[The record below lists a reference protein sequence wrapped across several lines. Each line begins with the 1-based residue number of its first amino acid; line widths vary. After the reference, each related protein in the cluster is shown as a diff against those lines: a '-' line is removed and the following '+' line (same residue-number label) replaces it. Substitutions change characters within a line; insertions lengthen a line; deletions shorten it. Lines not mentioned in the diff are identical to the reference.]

1 MQEAT
6 IQHSLEQ
13 AREAFTDWYQL
24 KQSDYSDPKERED
37 KAVEALLSL
46 SDVISR
52 ASMTAFGDLLTEQEF
67 KAVHHSLLLIRR
79 EEKDDVFRRS
89 VHHAVQ
95 RLIENFSNINLPSKD

>member
-6 IQHSLEQ
+6 IQHSLER
-13 AREAFTDWYQL
+13 ARETFMEWYQL

-37 KAVEALLSL
+37 KAVDALLNL

-52 ASMTAFGDLLTEQEF
+52 ASMTTFGDLLTEQEF

-79 EEKDDVFRRS
+79 EEKDDVFKRS
-89 VHHAVQ
+89 LHHAVQ
-95 RLIENFSNINLPSKD
+95 RLVENFSNINLPNKD